1 MAQIAQMPS
10 GLEAYTRRS
19 DLLSRDVTALQD
31 QYPTTC
37 GQDEFP
43 TALRQDE
50 YPTACNVSP
59 PYYAAIKEAKPTGEN
74 GGSLEK
80 SAGELKAK
88 ENRICGVSRLTFWL
102 GLVVGVLIV
111 VVAVVGGT
119 LGSRI
124 RKEPGSMRCVLNSPP
139 YCRKNKAFLFF
150 LGGSLTVRL
159 GFHSAIHHQYPFPPH
174 PPHSSPSQPRPRQ
187 PPPLP
192 YLPPYPNR
200 STTAPHTAPHFQW
213 TSLET
218 KPNAIPGQTPHSTST
233 AKQTTGKATSRP
245 FTPLLYSSA

>member
-31 QYPTTC
+31 QYPTAC

-59 PYYAAIKEAKPTGEN
+59 PYHAAIKEAEPTGEN

-139 YCRKNKAFLFF
+139 YCRKNKAFFFFF
-150 LGGSLTVRL
+150 LAA
-159 GFHSAIHHQYPFPPH
+159 H
-174 PPHSSPSQPRPRQ
+174 
-187 PPPLP
+187 
-192 YLPPYPNR
+192 
-200 STTAPHTAPHFQW
+200 
-213 TSLET
+213 
-218 KPNAIPGQTPHSTST
+218 
-233 AKQTTGKATSRP
+233 
-245 FTPLLYSSA
+245 